1 MIFNYISKDIDE
13 SLFYISGE
21 IFLAN
26 LLCLRELYDFM
37 FSYKSIGL
45 HIEIN
50 LNDISRSLR
59 YIFEI

>member
-1 MIFNYISKDIDE
+1 MAKDFDE
-13 SLFYISGE
+13 SLLYISGK

-26 LLCLRELYDFM
+26 LVYLRELYDFM

-59 YIFEI
+59 YEI